1 MTENPIWAQSL
12 NPVQL
17 EAVRECDRPLL
28 VIAGAGSGKT
38 RVLTYKIAYLIEER
52 GYMPWHILALTF
64 TNKAARE
71 MNSRIATILT
81 PDRAAGLW
89 SGTFHSIFARILR
102 AEAGVLGFPKD
113 YTIYDTTDSRS
124 LLKTIIKELGLDD
137 KVYKPALVQ
146 SRISDAKN
154 RLILPD
160 EYADDTTINAR
171 NERDGIGQTS
181 AIYREYQRRLQTAGA
196 MDFDD
201 LLVNTYLLLYRHPE
215 IRQYYA
221 ERFKYILVDE
231 YQDTN
236 FAQHSIVRLLTQDN
250 PHICV
255 VGDDAQSI
263 YSFRGANIDNILKF
277 TKIYQDA
284 VTIKLEQNYRSTSTI
299 VDAANAIIQ
308 HNKHQIPK
316 NVFSHEGQ
324 GEPISICEAFTDK
337 EEAQNVVREIARCT
351 RPSFSGEPAPSYDE
365 IAILY
370 RTNSQSRSFEEA
382 LKASQ
387 IPYRVYGSQS
397 FYQRKEIKDAIA
409 YLRLLINPA
418 DEEAFRRV
426 VNYPA
431 RGIGNTSL
439 AYLQNVSRQCGL
451 SLWDVACDP
460 ERYGSQWPRG
470 AAAKL
475 KTFCHLIVAMRE
487 MAETMPT
494 LYDTVLKVLELSGMQ
509 RDLAQDSSVEGE
521 SRRDNIEELLGDIHT
536 YDDEVMGRGETRP
549 SLSDYLAQKSLLTD
563 ADEAKDDKP
572 RVTLMT
578 MHAAKGLE
586 FDTVFVTGL
595 EENLFPSPNAATSPR
610 QMEEERRL
618 MYVAVTRAKRH
629 LVLSYAHSRW
639 RFREM
644 QYSEPSMF
652 LYEIPQHLT
661 QKHGITRGIV
671 HPRPNNLSNRSPRP
685 ISAHQSKMVSPE
697 YPARMVRVQPPVS
710 PQPDEPVVA
719 IGNLHVGTIIKHD
732 RFGVGQVVGLEG
744 QGGNAKAT
752 VNFEVAGT
760 KKLLLQFAKFDILT
774 K

>member
-1 MTENPIWAQSL
+1 MIENPIWTQSL
-12 NPVQL
+12 SQVQL
-17 EAVRECDRPLL
+17 EAVRECDKPLL

-38 RVLTYKIAYLIEER
+38 RVLTYKIAYLIDER
-52 GYMPWHILALTF
+52 GYLPSQILALTF

-81 PDRAAGLW
+81 PERAHGLW

-102 AEAGVLGFPKD
+102 AEAAVLGFTRD
-113 YTIYDTTDSRS
+113 YSIYDTIDSKS
-124 LLKTIIKELGLDD
+124 LIKTIVKDLALDD
-137 KVYKPALVQ
+137 KVYKPALIQ

-171 NERDGIGQTS
+171 NEHDNIGQTS
-181 AIYREYQRRLQTAGA
+181 TIYREYQHRLQIAGA

-201 LLVNTYLLLYRHPE
+201 LLVNTYLLFSRHPE
-215 IRQYYA
+215 VRQYYA

-236 FAQHSIVRLLTQDN
+236 AAQHSIIRLLTQDN

-277 TKIYQDA
+277 TKTYQDA
-284 VTIKLEQNYRSTSTI
+284 ITIKLEQNYRSTSTI

-316 NVFSHEGQ
+316 DVFSLEGQ
-324 GEPISICEAFTDK
+324 GDPITICEAYTDK
-337 EEAQNVVREIARCT
+337 EEAQNVVREIVRRT
-351 RPSFSGEPAPSYDE
+351 RQASIGQASIPYDE
-365 IAILY
+365 FAILY

-382 LKASQ
+382 LGKSQ

-397 FYQRKEIKDAIA
+397 FYQRKEIKDVIA

-431 RGIGNTSL
+431 RGIGNTSV
-439 AYLQNVSRQCGL
+439 AYLQTVSRQCGL

-460 ERYGSQWPRG
+460 ERYGTGWPRG
-470 AAAKL
+470 ASAKL
-475 KTFCHLIVAMRE
+475 NAFCLQIVAMRQ
-487 MAETMPT
+487 MAEVGQT
-494 LYDTVLKVLELSGMQ
+494 LYDVVLKVIELSGMQ
-509 RDLAQDSSVEGE
+509 RELAQDSSIEGQA
-521 SRRDNIEELLGDIHT
+521 RRDNIDELLGSIHS
-536 YDDEVMGRGETRP
+536 YDDEVTGRGEAQAT
-549 SLSDYLAQKSLLTD
+549 LSDYLAQIALLTD

-595 EENLFPSPNAATSPR
+595 EDSLFPSPNSSTSPR
-610 QMEEERRL
+610 LMEEERRL

-629 LVLSYAHSRW
+629 LFVTYARCRW
-639 RFREM
+639 RFSEM
-644 QYSEPSMF
+644 QHSEPSMF
-652 LYEIPQHLT
+652 LYEIPSRLISNQD
-661 QKHGITRGIV
+661 RGGRALGQTSYN
-671 HPRPNNLSNRSPRP
+671 PSPTLP
-685 ISAHQSKMVSPE
+685 AKYKSISAETSYSQAPKDVGL
-697 YPARMVRVQPPVS
+697 RVG
-710 PQPDEPVVA
+710 D
-719 IGNLHVGTIIKHD
+719 IIKHD
-732 RFGVGQVVGLEG
+732 RFGLGQVIGVEG
-744 QGGNAKAT
+744 QGSSAKAT
-752 VNFEVAGT
+752 VKFDAAGT
-760 KKLLLQFAKFDILT
+760 KKLLLQFAKFEVLT
-774 K
+774 P